1 MRCAAST
8 LHRGSERAVPRS
20 SLHALETGGE
30 LWLVG
35 GAYYGRTRRRPGETR
50 WEGSLFF
57 DEIADFL
64 AKGANSDVEEL
75 KDEARADL
83 ESFARLGR
91 AIQVNIIAA
100 EQNPEAKTI
109 STRLRSQ
116 LGFRLGVDPT
126 TRSRSGDLLL
136 G

>member
-1 MRCAAST
+1 M
-8 LHRGSERAVPRS
+8 
-20 SLHALETGGE
+20 
-30 LWLVG
+30 
-35 GAYYGRTRRRPGETR
+35 
-50 WEGSLFF
+50 
-57 DEIADFL
+57 
-64 AKGANSDVEEL
+64 
-75 KDEARADL
+75 

-100 EQNPEAKTI
+100 AQKPEAKTI